1 MTDFSDRVQS
11 AVGAHY
17 RIEQELGGGGMS
29 RVFLAEEI
37 GLERK
42 VVVKVLPP
50 EMAAGV
56 NAERFRREILLAA
69 KLQHPHIVPLLTAG
83 ASGDL
88 LYYVMPYIQGESL
101 RTRIAREGELPVGQA
116 ARILRDVADA
126 LAYAHR
132 QGVVHRDIK
141 PDNVLLAD
149 GHAVVTD
156 FGVAKAVESS
166 TGESSLTSLGV
177 ALGTPAYM
185 SPEQAAADPHVDHRA
200 DIYALGAMA
209 YEVLT
214 GRPPFTAATPQA
226 VLAAH
231 VTQAPDHVSTHRGT
245 VPPALA
251 EAVMRCLAK
260 KPADRFQQAGEL
272 VPLFDSLLTPSGGMT
287 PTGTQ
292 PVPAVDYGARARRAD
307 PWRVAGLF
315 VLAGIGVAAIVYV
328 LVRALGLPDWVFL
341 SGIALLLAGLPIML
355 WTGVQ
360 ERKRALASATGL
372 HTATPTGM
380 KKLFTWRRAL
390 LGGGTAFAAL
400 ALLAGTFM
408 TLRALGV
415 GPFGTLVSSG
425 KLANR
430 ARILVADFGNR
441 STDPTLGR
449 SLTEAFRIDLSQ
461 SPVVRVLAGNEI
473 ATALKRMER
482 PESTAVTPELARE
495 IAERQ
500 GIPAIIAGDIA
511 PVGQGY
517 VLSARVL
524 STGDGAELA
533 ADRETAESE
542 TALLAALSRLSSSV
556 RGRIGESYRSLRN
569 TRPLEDVTTTSLEAL
584 RLYTRGAE
592 AERAGDLA
600 QAAEFFRQAAVS
612 DTSFAMAYRK
622 LAVMLQNAGA
632 PASEVSAAAT
642 AAFRHSDRL
651 PPVERGLAAGYY
663 YTSAVIDPARAIA
676 AYRAVLAT
684 DPDQEVVLNNLGV
697 ELNSLGRWAEAESL
711 YARAAVVNDSGVFQN
726 FEGLIADQYNG
737 GHPDRARRT
746 LAAYHRKLPALPYPT
761 IYDGMLRYAE
771 GEWDSAAAAARRLAR
786 EWPSTPYV
794 QRGADD
800 LLRSALT
807 VQGKLAEAAA
817 VAARRERGAAQSGD
831 RGAAL
836 GYAANL
842 AMVEVL
848 LRGRADRAGQMLDDA
863 LRRYPLEQIPAGN
876 RPWRQLVA
884 VDAVAGRAPQAR
896 ALVERWARDVPAE
909 RRGPN
914 YGVALAFAAAAEHRD
929 AQARA
934 AFQAV
939 AESLTCN
946 ACAEPWIARTW
957 DAQGAADSALAHY
970 ERYLATPDLG
980 RWQWDAL
987 YRPWVLQRAGELA
1000 AQLGRSQQAREH
1012 YAAFVDLWKNADP
1025 DLQPRV
1031 ADARKR
1037 LARLTPVEKPRP

>member
-1 MTDFSDRVQS
+1 MTEFSDRVQS
-11 AVGAHY
+11 AVGATY
-17 RIEQELGGGGMS
+17 RIEKELGGGGMS
-29 RVFLAEEI
+29 RVFLAEEV

-83 ASGDL
+83 AGGDL
-88 LYYVMPYIQGESL
+88 LYYVMPFIQGESL
-101 RTRIAREGELPVGQA
+101 RTRLAREGELPVGQA

-166 TGESSLTSLGV
+166 TGASSLTSLGV

-214 GRPPFTAATPQA
+214 GRPPFTGATPQS

-231 VTQAPDHVSTHRGT
+231 VTQAPDHVSVHRGT

-251 EAVMRCLAK
+251 EAVMRCLSK

-292 PVPAVDYGARARRAD
+292 PVPAVDYTAAARRAN
-307 PWRVAGLF
+307 PLRVGGLF
-315 VLAGIGVAAIVYV
+315 VLAGVGVAAIVYA
-328 LVRALGLPDWVFL
+328 LVRAIGLPDWVFL
-341 SGIALLLAGLPIML
+341 GGVGLLLAGLPIML
-355 WTGVQ
+355 LTGMQ
-360 ERKRALASATGL
+360 ERKRAQARATGM
-372 HTATPTGM
+372 HTLTPTGM

-390 LGGGTAFAAL
+390 AGGGIAFAAL

-425 KLANR
+425 KLAKR
-430 ARILVADFGNR
+430 ARILVADFANR
-441 STDPTLGR
+441 STDPSLGR

-461 SPVVRVLAGNEI
+461 SPVVRVLTGTEI
-473 ATALKRMER
+473 GAVLKRMER

-495 IAERQ
+495 IAERE

-524 STGDGAELA
+524 STGDGAELT

-556 RGRIGESYRSLRN
+556 RARIGESYRSLRN
-569 TRPLEDVTTTSLEAL
+569 TRPLEDVTTGSLEAL

-592 AERAGDLA
+592 AELAGDLR
-600 QAAEFFRQAAVS
+600 QAADLFRQASAT

-622 LAVMLQNAGA
+622 LAVMLQNARA
-632 PASEVSAAAT
+632 PASEVTAAAS
-642 AAFRHSDRL
+642 AAFRHSDRM
-651 PPVERGLAAGYY
+651 PPAERGLAIGYY
-663 YTSAVIDPARAIA
+663 YSSVVLDPARVIA
-676 AYRAVLAT
+676 AYRDVLAAS
-684 DPDQEVVLNNLGV
+684 PDQAVALNNLGV
-697 ELNSLGRWAEAESL
+697 EYLRLGRWAAADSV
-711 YARAAVVNDSGVFQN
+711 YTRALVVNDSGVFQN
-726 FEGLIADQYNG
+726 WDGVISARFNLGYADS
-737 GHPDRARRT
+737 ARRT
-746 LAAYHRKLPALPYPT
+746 LAAYHRRLPGLLAAVA
-761 IYDGMLRYAE
+761 YDGILQYAA
-771 GEWDSAAAAARRLAR
+771 GRWDSAAATARRLSSEAQGA
-786 EWPSTPYV
+786 PYL
-794 QRGADD
+794 QRGGDD
-800 LLRSALT
+800 LLIAVLT
-807 VQGKLAEAAA
+807 VQGRLAAA
-817 VAARRERGAAQSGD
+817 AAIGTQREKIAGQGGDSGTALAYSAAQ
-831 RGAAL
+831 AL
-836 GYAANL
+836 A
-842 AMVEVL
+842 EVL
-848 LRGRADRAGQMLDDA
+848 LRGQAERAARMLDAA
-863 LRRYPLEQIPAGN
+863 LRRYPLERVAPAN
-876 RPWRQLVA
+876 RPWLDLVET
-884 VDAVAGRAPQAR
+884 DALAGRADQAR
-896 ALVERWARDVPAE
+896 ATADRWARDVPAE
-909 RRGPN
+909 RRGSG
-914 YGVALAFAAAAEHRD
+914 YGLALAFVLAAERHP
-929 AQARA
+929 AESRA

-939 AESLTCN
+939 AESLGCN

-957 DAQGAADSALAHY
+957 DAQGAPDSALAHY
-970 ERYLATPDLG
+970 ERYLVTPEFNLWSRDPTV
-980 RWQWDAL
+980 
-987 YRPWVLQRAGELA
+987 RPWLLQRAGELH
-1000 AQLGRSQQAREH
+1000 AQLGHRREAIER
-1012 YAAFVDLWKNADP
+1012 YTEFVELWKNADP
-1025 DLQPRV
+1025 DLQPVVRDV
-1031 ADARKR
+1031 RARIAK
-1037 LARLTPVEKPRP
+1037 LTAQGG